1 MAKGT
6 VTVNQKSNG
15 VVTVTKTKTVSS
27 VDEPGS
33 DVVKIQDNRGGVTA
47 AQIVPLVSYKHNQN
61 SSSTNW
67 FITHNLRFLPNV
79 TVFDS
84 AGNTVEG
91 NVVHTSINALYIEFS
106 STVSGQ
112 AVLS

>member
-6 VTVNQKSNG
+6 
-15 VVTVTKTKTVSS
+15 VTVTKTKTVSS
-27 VDEPGS
+27 VNQPGS
-33 DVVKIQDNRGGVTA
+33 DVVKIQDNRSGITA

-61 SSSTNW
+61 SSATTW
-67 FITHNLRFLPNV
+67 TITHNLRFLPNV
-79 TVFDS
+79 TAFDS

-91 NVVHTSINALYIEFS
+91 NVVHTSVNALYIEFS
-106 STVSGQ
+106 SAVSGQ

>member
-6 VTVNQKSNG
+6 VTVSQKPNG

-27 VDEPGS
+27 VNEPGS
-33 DVVKIQDNRGGVTA
+33 DVVTIQDNRGGVNA
-47 AQIVPLVSYKHNQN
+47 SQIVPLVSYRHTQN
-61 SSSTNW
+61 SSSTTW
-67 FITHNLRFLPNV
+67 SVTHNLRFLPNV

-91 NVVHTSINALYIEFS
+91 NVVHTSENALTIEFS
-106 STVSGQ
+106 SAISGY